1 MPPLYL
7 FLVKRLLQGEN
18 GHRKIIVRKFQN
30 EMWKKHDNL
39 PRQGQISPQRQIEC
53 SRHIFEDTVKVDT
66 DSESWKDSTYCPL
79 LLFFRWDVSFMM
91 KNSGEVEYEN
101 LRASEPFW
109 GLSAPKTK
117 AIFDHEGV
125 FVGKKLINP
134 YL

>member
-18 GHRKIIVRKFQN
+18 GHRKKIVRKFHA

-39 PRQGQISPQRQIEC
+39 PRRGQISPQRQIEC

-101 LRASEPFW
+101 LGAFQPFW
-109 GLSAPKTK
+109 GHFSPQ
-117 AIFDHEGV
+117 
-125 FVGKKLINP
+125 N
-134 YL
+134 

>member
-7 FLVKRLLQGEN
+7 FLVKHLLQGEN
-18 GHRKIIVRKFQN
+18 GHRKKIVRKFHA

-39 PRQGQISPQRQIEC
+39 PRRGQISSQRQIEC
-53 SRHIFEDTVKVDT
+53 SRHNFEDRVKVDT

-101 LRASEPFW
+101 LGAFQPFW
-109 GLSAPKTK
+109 GHFSPQ
-117 AIFDHEGV
+117 
-125 FVGKKLINP
+125 N
-134 YL
+134 